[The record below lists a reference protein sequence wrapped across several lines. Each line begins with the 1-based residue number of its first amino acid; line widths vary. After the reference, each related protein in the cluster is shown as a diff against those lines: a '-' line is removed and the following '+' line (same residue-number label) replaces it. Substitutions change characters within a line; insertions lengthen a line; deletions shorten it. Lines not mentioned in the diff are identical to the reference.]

1 MRGNPS
7 IGMGMFWKIL
17 FVPVLFVLS
26 LSSGSAANSFSVHVG
41 VPERG
46 LEGIRGMV
54 GDGDVLLHVLLPGDA
69 DVQEWRRQVQ
79 AVGLGG
85 SVLFDRLPEDGR
97 LPYPARF
104 VNRLYMGD
112 PVSVGEAR
120 RVLAVRGEA
129 FVREDGKWVARR
141 PLGIPERVG
150 SWSHRFYDASGN
162 CVSDDPVAGLP
173 EVIQWQHGPALED
186 GTADGKVPRISQGL
200 FVASDA
206 VTGDLVC
213 RDAGN
218 GMLQWRFPARL
229 AGRSDFAVVGGKV
242 YFHYDPGR
250 EEGSR
255 EPVTGKLAE
264 VDLGT
269 GKLLR
274 MLEGSIET
282 GNAQSIIFRRPDEG
296 GRVRK
301 ERPHPWFV
309 VSSQCIVQAYA
320 GTLVLLDRK
329 SGKRLWQKD
338 REGDRTWFSPTIAED
353 LGIVFAAEC
362 AIPARRNRHDG
373 THDAKAVHA
382 WKLEDGKPLWINDQ
396 IHPLRDVVEKGKPR
410 RVKAELKPLCYAD
423 GLLLAQ
429 VSSYQFREGGQLSV
443 MDAKTGGQLWKVEF
457 NSKELYTQGSQRAV
471 IRNGEVIMLDGM
483 GAKRWEARTG
493 KETGEFLKHPK
504 VKRLGRTN
512 GACTASRATENWLFC
527 NATLFIDK
535 DWNVNLRKGTRG
547 ACGQGLTPGNGM
559 LYTLPTPCDCGDYT
573 RGYQGFAPVSGKAVG
588 EDGRLE
594 TGAGMK
600 KVKLGPVPEYAPG
613 NLPWATYLANPF
625 RRASLPGKEGE
636 GVPKFLQWKMKL
648 FEGGESRLEED
659 RKMSERFLG
668 QLSAPVAADGL
679 VVVSLPE
686 QHAVAALDFKTG
698 EELWRYATGG
708 KVDSP
713 PTLVQGLVVF
723 GCDDGHVYVLEG
735 GRGRLAW
742 KFLAAPNRDKA
753 MLHGHLGS
761 THPVIGSPLV
771 VGHQVIVAAGTHT
784 DTGGLHLWNLDLAT
798 GKPNHHRIL
807 DSAYFSP
814 TTNGLAVAD
823 QDGSG
828 FWLGQHVHLGL
839 DLEDLPNPQKITPE
853 IWFDRNGDRMRFRT
867 NDKRGGSTHGWK
879 GAVRSS
885 WARAHR
891 IARVGEVAYALK
903 DPTANERHKVRSATT
918 ELLIAASGT
927 WREKVKHW
935 AATNQS
941 LGNQESYSSLIHSG
955 GHLFLGGGSR
965 DGKSGFFQVVDAES
979 GKLLHETTQL
989 PARVTEN
996 GLVYTRGRL
1005 VISCEDGSL
1014 VVYGGKPM
1022 ENQGGEEPCPECR

>member
-1 MRGNPS
+1 
-7 IGMGMFWKIL
+7 MGMFSKTF

-26 LSSGSAANSFSVHVG
+26 ISLGTAANSFSVHVG
-41 VPERG
+41 KPEKG
-46 LEGIRGMV
+46 LAGIRELVGQ
-54 GDGDVLLHVLLPGDA
+54 GDGLLHVLLPGDVDA
-69 DVQEWRRQVQ
+69 HSWRRQVQ
-79 AVGLGG
+79 FVGLGG
-85 SVLFDRLPEDGR
+85 TVLFDNWNGEGQ

-104 VNRLYMGD
+104 VNRLYLRE
-112 PVSVGEAR
+112 SVPLAEVW
-120 RVLAVRGEA
+120 RVLAVRGES
-129 FVREDGKWVARR
+129 FVTRDGKWEPQQ
-141 PLGIPERVG
+141 PLGIPQRVG

-186 GTADGKVPRISQGL
+186 GTADGKVPRIADGR
-200 FVASDA
+200 FVTSDA

-218 GMLQWRFPARL
+218 GMLQWQFPARL
-229 AGRSDFAVVGGKV
+229 PTRSDFAVVASRV

-250 EEGSR
+250 EEGTR
-255 EPVTGKLAE
+255 EPVKGKLAE
-264 VDLGT
+264 LDLGT
-269 GKLLR
+269 GKFLR

-282 GNAQSIIFRRPDEG
+282 GNAPAITFRRPDEG
-296 GRVRK
+296 DRIRK

-309 VSSQCIVQAYA
+309 VTRKHIAQAY
-320 GTLVLLDRK
+320 GNQLVLLDRS
-329 SGKRLWQKD
+329 SGQRLWEK
-338 REGDRTWFSPTIAED
+338 ELAGDRTWFSPTIAED
-353 LGIVFAAEC
+353 LGILYAAEC

-382 WKLEDGKPLWINDQ
+382 WKLEDGTPIWLNDQ
-396 IHPLRDVVEKGKPR
+396 IHPLRNVEEKGKPR
-410 RVKAELKPLCYAD
+410 RVKAELKPLCYSG

-443 MDAKTGGQLWKVEF
+443 MDAKTGDQLWKVTF

-471 IRNGEVIMLDGM
+471 FRNGEVIILDGM

-493 KETGEFLKHPK
+493 KEIGEFLKHPK

-559 LYTLPTPCDCGDYT
+559 LYALPTPCDCGDYT
-573 RGYQGFAPVSGKAVG
+573 RGYQGFASAHGVRVAD
-588 EDGRLE
+588 EARLE
-594 TGAGMK
+594 TGSGMA
-600 KVKLGPVPEYAPG
+600 KVKMGPTVEYEPG
-613 NLPWATYLANPF
+613 QMPWATYLANPF
-625 RRASLPGKEGE
+625 RQASVQGVPGGE
-636 GVPKFLQWKMKL
+636 IPKFLQWKAELAADGPSSMMN
-648 FEGGESRLEED
+648 D

-668 QLSAPVAADGL
+668 QLSAPVSSDGL
-679 VVVSLPE
+679 VVASLPE
-686 QHAVAALDFKTG
+686 QHAVVALDFQTG
-698 EELWRYATGG
+698 EERWRFGTGG

-713 PTLVQGLVVF
+713 PTLVQGLAVF
-723 GCDDGHVYVLEG
+723 GSDGGHVYALET

-761 THPVIGSPLV
+761 THPVVGSPLV
-771 VGHQVIVAAGTHT
+771 SGNQIIAIAGTHT

-807 DSAYFSP
+807 DSSYFSP
-814 TTNGLAVAD
+814 TTNGLAVSAS
-823 QDGSG
+823 DGTS
-828 FWLGQHVHLGL
+828 FWLGQYVRLGL
-839 DLEDLPNPQKITPE
+839 DLQDLPNPHKVIPE

-891 IARVGEVAYALK
+891 IARVGEVAYAIK
-903 DPTANERHKVRSATT
+903 DPTVNDRHKVRSATT
-918 ELLIAASGT
+918 ELLFSVSGT
-927 WREKVKHW
+927 WREKVKLW

-941 LGNQESYSSLIHSG
+941 LGNHESYSSLIHSG
-955 GHLFLGGGSR
+955 GYLFLGGGSR
-965 DGKSGFFQVVDAES
+965 DGKAGFFQVVEAKT
-979 GKLLHETTQL
+979 GKLLHENTQL

-996 GLVYTRGRL
+996 GLAYTRGQL
-1005 VISCEDGSL
+1005 LISCEDGNL
-1014 VVYGGKPM
+1014 VAFGGKPSGHF
-1022 ENQGGEEPCPECR
+1022 NGEDPCPECR